1 MPLRKSCLAPGPS
14 SSRLPLP
21 VIPSTPHP
29 SAHREIMGCKQSGME
44 KEEEEKKSAG
54 SKKSSVFSDNN
65 FNFLF
70 VVFPNGDKTMCDRKM
85 TGRET
90 DVASTAPS

>member
-1 MPLRKSCLAPGPS
+1 
-14 SSRLPLP
+14 
-21 VIPSTPHP
+21 
-29 SAHREIMGCKQSGME
+29 MGCKQSGME
-44 KEEEEKKSAG
+44 KEEEEEKKTAG
-54 SKKSSVFSDNN
+54 SKKSSIFSDNN

-70 VVFPNGDKTMCDRKM
+70 VVFPNGDKTMCDNRKM

>member
-1 MPLRKSCLAPGPS
+1 
-14 SSRLPLP
+14 
-21 VIPSTPHP
+21 
-29 SAHREIMGCKQSGME
+29 ME